1 MKTSRYLT
9 FAAAALLLMGVVAWG
24 AHNTLTVKD
33 LSLSDKTMSGT
44 VSVKNLIGAA
54 QIGDVTVTIFQV
66 DPFGKVV
73 QLVSGTLGSLSL
85 EGNTSQDM
93 PFDMAVPVLG
103 ESVFSMYS
111 SATLPLKGTFVVLAT
126 WQTSIGGNLV
136 AHSHSGALSMTVE

>member
-103 ESVFSMYS
+103 E
-111 SATLPLKGTFVVLAT
+111 
-126 WQTSIGGNLV
+126 
-136 AHSHSGALSMTVE
+136 